1 MNASISAR
9 CELLRPTSANFE
21 LRSRRRL
28 RAASFALAAW
38 VVLLV
43 GASPAAEAQQ
53 RQSLRID
60 YTVKVESVKDHLF
73 HVTADVKN
81 IRQPRLD
88 LSLPTWTPGWY
99 TIENYAKNILRFHVT
114 DARGRRL
121 PHSMTRKQT
130 WRVNTAGLNRIKVE
144 FDYNASV
151 LGLNQAKISNDWA
164 FFTGIQLFLLAEG
177 HRASPASVRFEVPDN
192 WKIISALKETGNAKV
207 FTAPDYD
214 TLVDAPTEMGNFDV
228 ITFDVEGKPHFF
240 VSTPAGSFPKDQHA
254 RLADYLT
261 RLALVQRNIFG
272 ELPYEKYVYFYFFAP
287 PESNAGGGLEHLNSH
302 VVVGAG
308 GPNAR
313 AETLT
318 GIASHEFFHLWNVK
332 RLRPAEMW
340 PYDYSRENESPL
352 LWFSEGLTNYY
363 GALAEYRAGT
373 MTRAR
378 FLEAV
383 GDAAGGVES
392 NEARKYISPADAST
406 STWLGYDTPT
416 AFNISYYT
424 QGQNLGAL
432 LDLSIRQDTAG
443 QRGLDDVMRTLYQ
456 EFYKRGRGFTN
467 EDVIAV
473 VNRHARRDYRDFF
486 NRYITGVE
494 VPPYDKIF
502 GYAGYRFQKTTE
514 QVPRLGVG
522 YNSLPEGAQV
532 TFVVPHSAAAEAG
545 LAVGDLIR
553 TINGTILKPDETGNI
568 SLRESLAKKTGGTA
582 KLEIRRGTEERTL
595 EAKVVAR
602 EETNY
607 RLVELP
613 RPSAAQL
620 KIREGWLRRA
630 GS

>member
-1 MNASISAR
+1 MNVAIYAI
-9 CELLRPTSANFE
+9 NE
-21 LRSRRRL
+21 LRHRTQL
-28 RAASFALAAW
+28 RASSLMLALW
-38 VVLLV
+38 VVLVLT
-43 GASPAAEAQQ
+43 ASSVEAQQ
-53 RQSLRID
+53 RQPLRID

-73 HVTADVKN
+73 HVTADVRN

-99 TIENYAKNILRFHVT
+99 TVENYAKNILRFHVT

-130 WRVNTAGLNRIKVE
+130 WRVATAGLERIKVE
-144 FDYNASV
+144 FDYDANV
-151 LGLNQAKISNDWA
+151 LGLNQAKITNDWA

-177 HRASPASVRFEVPDN
+177 HRASPASVRFDVPDN
-192 WKIISALKETGNAKV
+192 WRIISALKETRNAKV

-228 ITFDVEGKPHFF
+228 LPFQVEGKPHFF
-240 VSTPAGSFPKDQHA
+240 VSTPAGSFPKEQHA
-254 RLADYLT
+254 RLAELLT
-261 RLALVQRNIFG
+261 RIAIVQRNIFG

-308 GPNAR
+308 GQQ
-313 AETLT
+313 AELLT

-363 GALAEYRAGT
+363 GALAEYRAGA

-378 FLEAV
+378 FLETV
-383 GDAAGGVES
+383 GGAAGGVES
-392 NEARKYISPADAST
+392 NEARKYISPADSST
-406 STWLGYDTPT
+406 STWLGYDTPK
-416 AFNISYYT
+416 AFDISYYT

-432 LDLSIRQDTAG
+432 LDLSIRHDSAG
-443 QRGLDDVMRTLYQ
+443 TRSLDDVMFTLYQ
-456 EFYKRGRGFTN
+456 EFYKRGRGFTT
-467 EDVIAV
+467 EDVITV
-473 VNRHARRDYRDFF
+473 INRFTRRDYRDFF
-486 NRYITGVE
+486 RRYIAGVE

-514 QVPRLGVG
+514 QVARFGIGFNP
-522 YNSLPEGAQV
+522 LPEGAQV
-532 TFVVPHSAAAEAG
+532 TNVLPDSPAAEAG
-545 LAVGDLIR
+545 LVSGDLIR
-553 TINGTILKPDETGNI
+553 TIDDTIIKPDATGNI
-568 SLRESLAKKTGGTA
+568 SFRELLSKKIGQTV
-582 KLEIRRGTEERTL
+582 KLSIKRGTEERTL
-595 EAKVVAR
+595 DIKVGTR

-613 RPSAAQL
+613 RASAAQL
-620 KIREGWLRRA
+620 NTRKGWLSRA
-630 GS
+630 EN

>member
-1 MNASISAR
+1 MNAAMSAIH
-9 CELLRPTSANFE
+9 E
-21 LRSRRRL
+21 SRRRRQQQL
-28 RAASFALAAW
+28 RAPSFVLAAAW
-38 VVLLV
+38 VVLFIT
-43 GASPAAEAQQ
+43 ASPSVEAQQ
-53 RQSLRID
+53 RQALRID

-73 HVTADVKN
+73 HVTADVRN

-99 TIENYAKNILRFHVT
+99 TVENYARNILRFHVT

-130 WRVNTAGLNRIKVE
+130 WRVPTAGVERIKVE
-144 FDYNASV
+144 FDYRANV
-151 LGLNQAKISNDWA
+151 LGLNQAKITDEWA

-177 HRASPASVRFEVPDN
+177 HRNSPATVRFDVPDN
-192 WKIISALKETGNAKV
+192 WKIISALKETPDAKV

-228 ITFDVEGKPHFF
+228 IPFDVEGKPHFF
-240 VSTPAGSFPKDQHA
+240 VATPAGVFPKDQNA

-261 RLALVQRNIFG
+261 RIALAQRSIFG

-287 PESNAGGGLEHLNSH
+287 PESNAGGGLEHQNSH

-308 GPNAR
+308 GGNVR
-313 AETLT
+313 AESLT

-352 LWFSEGLTNYY
+352 LWFSEGFTNYY
-363 GALAEYRAGT
+363 GALSEYRAGT
-373 MTRAR
+373 MTRER
-378 FLEAV
+378 FLGTV
-383 GDAAGGVES
+383 GDAAGRVES
-392 NEARKYISPADAST
+392 NEARKYISPADSST
-406 STWLGYDTPT
+406 STWLGYDTPK
-416 AFNISYYT
+416 AFDISYYT

-443 QRGLDDVMRTLYQ
+443 ARSLDDVMRTLYQ

-467 EDVIAV
+467 EDVLAV
-473 VNRHARRDYRDFF
+473 VTRLTRRDYSDFF
-486 NRYITGVE
+486 RRYINGVE

-502 GYAGYRFQKTTE
+502 GYAGYRFQKLTE
-514 QVPRLGVG
+514 QVARFGIGINP
-522 YNSLPEGAQV
+522 SPEGARV
-532 TFVVPHSAAAEAG
+532 TNVLPDSPAEEAG
-545 LAVGDLIR
+545 LVSGDLIR
-553 TINGTILKPDETGNI
+553 AIDDTAVKPDETGNI
-568 SLRESLAKKTGGTA
+568 SFREVIGKKIGRTV
-582 KLEIRRGTEERTL
+582 KLSIRRGTEERTL
-595 EAKVVAR
+595 DVKVGTR
-602 EETNY
+602 EEVSY

-613 RPSAAQL
+613 RPTTAQL

-630 GS
+630 GN

>member
-1 MNASISAR
+1 MNAAISA
-9 CELLRPTSANFE
+9 LYE
-21 LRSRRRL
+21 LRHRQQL
-28 RAASFALAAW
+28 RAASLTLAAW
-38 VVLLV
+38 VVLIVLT
-43 GASPAAEAQQ
+43 ASPAVEAQQ
-53 RQSLRID
+53 RQPLRVD

-73 HVTADVKN
+73 HVTADVRN

-88 LSLPTWTPGWY
+88 LSLPTWAPGWY
-99 TIENYAKNILRFHVT
+99 TVENYGKNILRFHVT

-121 PHSMTRKQT
+121 PHAMTRKQT
-130 WRVNTAGLNRIKVE
+130 WRVPTVGLDRIKVE
-144 FDYNASV
+144 FDYSANV
-151 LGLNQAKISNDWA
+151 LGLNQAKITNEWA

-177 HRASPASVRFEVPDN
+177 HRASPSSVRFDVPDN
-192 WKIISALKETGNAKV
+192 WKIISALKETRNAKV

-228 ITFDVEGKPHFF
+228 MTFDVEGKPHIF
-240 VSTPAGSFPKDQHA
+240 VATPAGAFPKDQNA

-302 VVVGAG
+302 VVIGVG
-308 GPNAR
+308 GPNVKP
-313 AETLT
+313 EFLT

-352 LWFSEGLTNYY
+352 LWFSEGFTNYY

-378 FLEAV
+378 FLEVVA
-383 GDAAGGVES
+383 GAAAGVES
-392 NEARKYISPADAST
+392 NEARKYISPADSST
-406 STWLGYDTPT
+406 STWLGYDTPK
-416 AFNISYYT
+416 AFDISYYT

-443 QRGLDDVMRTLYQ
+443 VRSLDDVMHTLYQ

-473 VNRHARRDYRDFF
+473 ITRLTRRDYRDFF
-486 NRYITGVE
+486 RRYITGVE

-502 GYAGYRFQKTTE
+502 GYAGYRFQKLTE
-514 QVPRLGVG
+514 QVPRFGISF
-522 YNSLPEGAQV
+522 NPSPEGAQV
-532 TFVVPHSAAAEAG
+532 TNVLPSSPAAEAG
-545 LAVGDLIR
+545 LVSGDLIR
-553 TINGTILKPDETGNI
+553 TIDDTALTPDPTGNI
-568 SLRESLAKKTGGTA
+568 SFRDVLGKKIGQTV
-582 KLEIRRGTEERTL
+582 KLSIKRGTEERTL
-595 EAKVVAR
+595 DVKVGTR

-613 RPSAAQL
+613 RPNAAQL
-620 KIREGWLRRA
+620 KIREGWLARA
-630 GS
+630 GN